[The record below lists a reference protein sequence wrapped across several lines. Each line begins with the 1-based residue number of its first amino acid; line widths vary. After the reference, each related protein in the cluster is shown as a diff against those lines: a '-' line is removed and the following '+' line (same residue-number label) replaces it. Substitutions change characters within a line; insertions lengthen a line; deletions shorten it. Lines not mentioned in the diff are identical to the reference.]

1 VANLCNFNKDA
12 KEKTTRARVR
22 PNSSSRMAQT
32 KAAQWLRI
40 FSLTFF
46 SARFHQEMRADC
58 AEK

>member
-12 KEKTTRARVR
+12 KEKTTER

-40 FSLTFF
+40 FSLTF